1 MWSRYPGCAC
11 SGFSRFS
18 ERCAGVSWGLLVP
31 HSVGGLLGFDRGV
44 GNGVGVWSGLLR
56 LWGACFGGG
65 VSGFWAV

>member
-1 MWSRYPGCAC
+1 M
-11 SGFSRFS
+11 
-18 ERCAGVSWGLLVP
+18 SWGLLVL

-65 VSGFWAV
+65 GLWGFGLFRVMVRGGAVV